1 MQMERLRSKDEKR
14 RMASPSGNN
23 EFPAVT
29 KKRRHVEE
37 EDNPTDLQKAVNTSL
52 KGSKTTEDKM
62 LPSNV
67 SFLPSKRKRPACDVL
82 PPDAPL
88 LSAKRMRKQTEVIS
102 SSVSKEIPELQQTE
116 LLGNKRF
123 KEQKRGNKK

>member
-1 MQMERLRSKDEKR
+1 MTRDMHKSSDMQMERLRSKAEKR
-14 RMASPSGNN
+14 RMASPSGNY

-67 SFLPSKRKRPACDVL
+67 SFLPSKRKRPACDML
-82 PPDAPL
+82 PA
-88 LSAKRMRKQTEVIS
+88 
-102 SSVSKEIPELQQTE
+102 
-116 LLGNKRF
+116 
-123 KEQKRGNKK
+123 